1 MKWFDVKRMKT
12 TVGAILRELPRI
24 AAIATGA
31 LVLAIAG
38 NTMHPMNLPLLVTK
52 GQPGVPNWVFER
64 LKQVDTQGAM
74 GLVNDPEV
82 LVIDTRDEPDFRK
95 QHIPGAVS
103 LPYHEF
109 NQRYPHFAESVSKAR
124 PLLLYCYGTG
134 CGLAARVGKRLITR
148 GYTDVT
154 ILRGGIEAWKAGNLP
169 LETPEE
175 RNEN

>member
-64 LKQVDTQGAM
+64 LKQVDTLACVARFSAFMMM
-74 GLVNDPEV
+74 GIGYLSASSKWTHREQWV
-82 LVIDTRDEPDFRK
+82 LSMIQK
-95 QHIPGAVS
+95 CS
-103 LPYHEF
+103 
-109 NQRYPHFAESVSKAR
+109 
-124 PLLLYCYGTG
+124 
-134 CGLAARVGKRLITR
+134 
-148 GYTDVT
+148 
-154 ILRGGIEAWKAGNLP
+154 
-169 LETPEE
+169 
-175 RNEN
+175 